1 MPGRAEESSS
11 GDRLGDLLHRSLRAM
26 RHEWAVPLSQWDIS
40 PHQSRALRVIGDGSR
55 DAPRLSAIAERLH
68 IAPRSATEVV
78 DGLEA
83 LDLVSRVPDST
94 DRRATCVVP
103 TDKGKELQA
112 RIRTAR
118 EEVDAEFFG
127 RLSAVE
133 QAELARLLHKLIE
146 PEPPA

>member
-1 MPGRAEESSS
+1 MSARTEDSS
-11 GDRLGDLLHRSLRAM
+11 GDRLGDLLHRSVRAM
-26 RHEWAVPLSQWDIS
+26 RHEWAAQLSNWDIS

-55 DAPRLSAIAERLH
+55 GTPRLSEIAERLH

-83 LDLVSRVPDST
+83 LELVERLADPT
-94 DRRATCVVP
+94 DRRATCVIA
-103 TDKGKELQA
+103 TNKGKGLQA
-112 RIRTAR
+112 RIRAAR

-133 QAELARLLHKLIE
+133 QADLAVLLRKLLE
-146 PEPPA
+146 AKPPD